1 MIDYK
6 TGIRVRRGRY
16 FLDQHL
22 HIINKEVSVMEKI
35 ASAMTCEEGV
45 LEFVPMDHFCFLDED
60 ELSVSAT
67 LSNTTKCD

>member
-1 MIDYK
+1 
-6 TGIRVRRGRY
+6 
-16 FLDQHL
+16 
-22 HIINKEVSVMEKI
+22 MEKI